1 MSTNDRVGK
10 RQGEIQY
17 NSETK
22 YPSTERV
29 DESFS
34 VFEIRGK
41 DVTTGRDPRGLGCA
55 VLQRPAATS
64 PGAGANPHANVHIGE
79 RKKENGSPERWN

>member
-1 MSTNDRVGK
+1 MGK

-17 NSETK
+17 NPETK

-29 DESFS
+29 DESFP

-55 VLQRPAATS
+55 VMQRPAATS
-64 PGAGANPHANVHIGE
+64 PGAGADPHAEVHFGG
-79 RKKENGSPERWN
+79 RKKEENASPERWN